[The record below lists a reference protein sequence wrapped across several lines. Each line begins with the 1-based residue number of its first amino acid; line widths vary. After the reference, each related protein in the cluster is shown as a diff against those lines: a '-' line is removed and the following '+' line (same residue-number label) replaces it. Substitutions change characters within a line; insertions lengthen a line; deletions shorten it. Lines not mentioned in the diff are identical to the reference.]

1 LRTHDIHD
9 SASYHLAHDFL
20 ADRGHSLKA
29 ALDFV
34 ERGSGSLV
42 YEVMVVVHHE
52 SFLQTMIGRLA
63 FFYPLLVE
71 P

>member
-1 LRTHDIHD
+1 LRFHDIHD

-42 YEVMVVVHHE
+42 YEGTVVHHE
-52 SFLQTMIGRLA
+52 SYLQTMIGRLA